1 MGSFT
6 FLTFYCSSCLI
17 AIFPQAA
24 FVVQA
29 AFALRKFHKGLNSHF
44 GRKTLPNTNQHL
56 PDLTVPLGGSAT
68 CDLLVA
74 GHWSTFEPFLFSVQ
88 DETITHQQQ
97 KICNVQKQT
106 YSMEWKS
113 LSQIFLFGG
122 GSLLSIPTKWQ
133 KQFLEGFLFTVY
145 IKSPIFG
152 LFSVNFLVVDSHFSF
167 QALCHFLPY
176 RRGHF
181 FLCHFSGDDFFSH
194 VIFPIGKGLF
204 FKQFLL
210 DKNIKKNTAIQILFR
225 FLCRKNH
232 PTKHHFAYK
241 KMIFQKHP
249 TNPGNKRFHG
259 TGWKIFS
266 VMVVRKIKSDGSAKN
281 CDFLLTRFFP
291 MVKKDS
297 LLPTIRF

>member
-145 IKSPIFG
+145 IQSPIFG
-152 LFSVNFLVVDSHFSF
+152 LFSVNFLVVVFHTKQFSGTMSLSPPSERSLF
-167 QALCHFLPY
+167 SMSFFRWWFL
-176 RRGHF
+176 F
-181 FLCHFSGDDFFSH
+181 SCHFSHRKGSFLQT
-194 VIFPIGKGLF
+194 IFAG
-204 FKQFLL
+204 
-210 DKNIKKNTAIQILFR
+210 
-225 FLCRKNH
+225 
-232 PTKHHFAYK
+232 
-241 KMIFQKHP
+241 
-249 TNPGNKRFHG
+249 
-259 TGWKIFS
+259 
-266 VMVVRKIKSDGSAKN
+266 
-281 CDFLLTRFFP
+281 
-291 MVKKDS
+291 
-297 LLPTIRF
+297 

>member
-1 MGSFT
+1 M
-6 FLTFYCSSCLI
+6 
-17 AIFPQAA
+17 
-24 FVVQA
+24 
-29 AFALRKFHKGLNSHF
+29 
-44 GRKTLPNTNQHL
+44 
-56 PDLTVPLGGSAT
+56 
-68 CDLLVA
+68 
-74 GHWSTFEPFLFSVQ
+74 
-88 DETITHQQQ
+88 
-97 KICNVQKQT
+97 
-106 YSMEWKS
+106 
-113 LSQIFLFGG
+113 
-122 GSLLSIPTKWQ
+122 
-133 KQFLEGFLFTVY
+133 FTVY
-145 IKSPIFG
+145 IQSPIFG

-167 QALCHFLPY
+167 QCTMSLSPPSERSL
-176 RRGHF
+176 
-181 FLCHFSGDDFFSH
+181 FSH
-194 VIFPIGKGLF
+194 VTFFYVIFPIGKGLF

-210 DKNIKKNTAIQILFR
+210 DKNMKKNTAIQILFR

-297 LLPTIRF
+297 LPTIRF